1 TQTAITGME
10 SSLGALGN
18 MIELTRGQYHRD
30 EDRYRQTI
38 AQVENIVAQSG
49 VIDRSLG
56 ALSEITAKQASEVDR
71 MNQAIGLLRYLDS
84 RR

>member
-1 TQTAITGME
+1 IEAARAGEAGRGFGVVASEVKKLANDTKATLSQTQTAITGME

-38 AQVENIVAQSG
+38 AQVENIFAQSG
-49 VIDRSLG
+49 VID
-56 ALSEITAKQASEVDR
+56 
-71 MNQAIGLLRYLDS
+71 
-84 RR
+84 